1 MGPLGPLRRF
11 DSPGGRPA
19 VLQRFTALYSA
30 LQRQPSASPRTLG
43 CLGETRTKEF
53 VTMGLVAM
61 TPSWQAWRAFTA
73 QAALAPMR
81 IVAKWPLVGCVDKS
95 RR

>member
-1 MGPLGPLRRF
+1 MGSLVPLRRF

-19 VLQRFTALYSA
+19 VLQRPTAHYSA
-30 LQRQPSASPRTLG
+30 LQRQPRAVLRTLR
-43 CLGETRTKEF
+43 CLGDTRTKEF

-61 TPSWQAWRAFTA
+61 TPACQAWRAFTA
-73 QAALAPMR
+73 QAALASMR

-95 RR
+95 RL